1 MKENKQQ
8 AQSRLEGGKGKAK
21 VELLRFEGKGG
32 GRREKGAPEIQIG
45 SLAGSQLVGG

>member
-21 VELLRFEGKGG
+21 VELLRFEGKG
-32 GRREKGAPEIQIG
+32 IVG
-45 SLAGSQLVGG
+45 SYQDSTHVCT

>member
-1 MKENKQQ
+1 MYNKPNHG
-8 AQSRLEGGKGKAK
+8 LEGGKAK
-21 VELLRFEGKGG
+21 VELLRFEGEGE